1 MYVVSGAL
9 YLKTKLGN
17 SSTRPSTQSISTLSL
32 KDLLGEVITPTAP
45 NQFEERFAKSGEIQF
60 DFAPSD
66 PSQNLWVLTLYDYID
81 RYTRLLGGETIARI
95 EPTTRTTRV
104 DLVPTLESELTESTA
119 TNGLTVRKAFATYQ
133 SGRGEASMLG
143 PDYRVLGSGEK
154 IRMSAGKSLYSSP
167 GGARIK
173 YQYADITTP
182 NTADGSLGIISLG
195 EGRELRFET
204 TMDIEILSGAG
215 LLLTP
220 NTSRTPRTVDL
231 ASLRGYPV
239 FE

>member
-1 MYVVSGAL
+1 
-9 YLKTKLGN
+9 
-17 SSTRPSTQSISTLSL
+17 
-32 KDLLGEVITPTAP
+32 
-45 NQFEERFAKSGEIQF
+45 
-60 DFAPSD
+60 
-66 PSQNLWVLTLYDYID
+66 
-81 RYTRLLGGETIARI
+81 
-95 EPTTRTTRV
+95 
-104 DLVPTLESELTESTA
+104 
-119 TNGLTVRKAFATYQ
+119 
-133 SGRGEASMLG
+133 
-143 PDYRVLGSGEK
+143 
-154 IRMSAGKSLYSSP
+154 MSAGKSLYSSS

-173 YQYADITTP
+173 YQYADIATP

-231 ASLRGYPV
+231 ANLRGYPV